1 MNQIWLRI
9 FMVMIG
15 GSIVKYLL
23 VGSIIWVCIDLAVLG
38 ICYMILRKYPYVD
51 LKSSMFFLGGLTA
64 VSILTDIGIISGL
77 VGQVLMIGL
86 LAWMMFGRGGNNS
99 SKNRP
104 INRHKWHK

>member
-15 GSIVKYLL
+15 GNIVKYLL
-23 VGSIIWVCIDLAVLG
+23 AGSIIWVCIDLAVLG
-38 ICYMILRKYPYVD
+38 ICYLILRKYPYID
-51 LKSSMFFLGGLTA
+51 LKSSMSFLGGLTA

-77 VGQVLMIGL
+77 VGQILMIGL

-99 SKNRP
+99 SNNRP
-104 INRHKWHK
+104 TNRHKWHK